1 MSLPRP
7 NVGVAMYGMAADAKA
22 VGEVG
27 VAGPEAAVQDG
38 CEGALSPVRPARL

>member
-7 NVGVAMYGMAADAKA
+7 NVGVAMHGMAAHPNA

-27 VAGPEAAVQDG
+27 VASPEAAAQDG
-38 CEGALSPVRPARL
+38 CEGAPSPVRPARL